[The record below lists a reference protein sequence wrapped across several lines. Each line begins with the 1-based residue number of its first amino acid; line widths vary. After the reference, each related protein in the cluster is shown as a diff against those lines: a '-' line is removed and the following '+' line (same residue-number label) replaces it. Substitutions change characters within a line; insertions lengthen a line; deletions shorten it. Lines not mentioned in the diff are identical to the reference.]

1 MVAGNVDKFC
11 SYAQGAALVVGEAR
25 RPGHAHPALAHAG
38 IQQLIHVCAGLGQ
51 NVLAYDAD
59 VCRAVLDVNRN
70 VAGLDEEVP
79 HTGVGVLDHELAGV
93 VVVLGGAV
101 ARASQQLVRLVA
113 EATLRQGDVQPAFL
127 AALLLH
133 GGQRRGQAFQLV

>member
-1 MVAGNVDKFC
+1 M
-11 SYAQGAALVVGEAR
+11 
-25 RPGHAHPALAHAG
+25 
-38 IQQLIHVCAGLGQ
+38 
-51 NVLAYDAD
+51 
-59 VCRAVLDVNRN
+59 LDVNRN

-101 ARASQQLVRLVA
+101 ARARQQLVRLVA
-113 EATLRQGDVQPAFL
+113 EAALRQGNVQPAFL